1 MDNNKIINE
10 ETKNREKRSLK
21 KKKNIGLTII
31 SGLFK
36 SICVIILLA
45 IILGTVFAGAVGASV
60 IKMLQKAPAIDPTL
74 VNHAL
79 DETSTIYDQN
89 GNLIEKIQAEEL
101 RTFVKIEDIPLNI
114 KKAFLAIEDERF
126 YDHIG
131 VDPIGIAA
139 SMLDNFRAGG
149 IVRGGSTITQQ
160 IVKNKYL
167 TSEKKLERKIVEA
180 YLALQMEKVLT
191 KDQILEA
198 YLNQINLGQNAYG
211 VQEAAQT
218 YFSKDLKDLT
228 LAECAILAGIPKSP
242 SKFAPFQ
249 KVDLENFDSNTM
261 YEVGRVDV
269 IGEKYVAVYNN
280 EAVNRQK
287 IVLRR
292 MYELGRISYD
302 EYMDALDEDIKI
314 ALKPGKRKL
323 EDISSYFTDYVK
335 TQAQEELMKKLDITK
350 EEAQDM
356 LFRGGLKI
364 YSTIDVE
371 MQRKLENIYENFTN
385 ILAGNAKAPILIN
398 WKLDKAGN
406 IIDNTDGNKIY
417 YKKENII
424 TDNGNLRIENGSFEF
439 NDFGLFV
446 KTPKLTPYA
455 KHIDITDY
463 YIIDDKKNLVTY
475 TLGSIV
481 IPEGQFSL
489 DEKRRIYI
497 SSDFLRNNPDFYEI
511 DGNGDMVINNKFFYV
526 SNQGIVQPQSAFVA
540 MDYNGEIKV
549 LVGGRDV
556 EGARILNRA
565 TSRRQPGSLM
575 KPLSVYLPA
584 LDNGFTTTSVIED
597 SPVREIDG
605 TPWPRNFYTGYRGL
619 TTLRNAVV
627 ISINT
632 CTVKVLNSIGIDT
645 SMSYL
650 KKMGIINPLNPEGDD
665 FISAEE
671 NPNTNDQNPAALA
684 LGGMTRGITPL
695 NLTAAYGAIANDG
708 MYNKPT
714 AITRIENSKGEVI
727 FQYEK
732 LPVQVVSPQVAY
744 IMKDILKSVVYDGY
758 AKQAIIG
765 DIVVAGKTGT
775 TQNRADIWFAGFTPY
790 YISTVW
796 IGNDA
801 PKIELN
807 TSSPKATEFW
817 GYINK
822 KIHEGLEPVS
832 AFKMPGGI
840 IRASVCSESGK
851 QATELCSKDP
861 RGSRVISDIFIEGT
875 VPTDLCDVHI
885 TASICKDSNLLAT
898 EYCPAESVEE
908 RAFIRRP
915 TDEQGNIIVGEVKTD
930 YEQYYAPLEKCN
942 IHSHET
948 QLINMFD
955 DLINDPN
962 ILPPIGDPED
972 NLIDDNNGPNT
983 PTFPETEES
992 DNPPEEE
999 NPPNENSEDGNG
1011 EDGY

>member
-1 MDNNKIINE
+1 MDNSKINSE
-10 ETKNREKRSLK
+10 EKNNRGKRAPRK
-21 KKKNIGLTII
+21 KRNIGITII
-31 SGLFK
+31 LGFFK
-36 SICVIILLA
+36 TIGVIILLA
-45 IILGTVFAGAVGASV
+45 IMFGTVFAGAVGGSV

-101 RTFVKIEDIPLNI
+101 RTFVKIEEIPLNL
-114 KKAFLAIEDERF
+114 KKAFIAIEDERF

-139 SMLDNFRAGG
+139 SMLDNVKAGG

-167 TSEKKLERKIVEA
+167 SSEKKLERKIVEA

-218 YFSKDLKDLT
+218 YFSKDIQDLT
-228 LAECAILAGIPKSP
+228 LAECAVLAGIPKSP
-242 SKFAPFQ
+242 SRFAPFQ

-269 IGEKYVAVYNN
+269 LGEKYVAVYNQ
-280 EAVNRQK
+280 ESVDRQK
-287 IVLRR
+287 VVLRR
-292 MYELGRISYD
+292 MYELGRITYD
-302 EYMDALDEDIKI
+302 EYMSALDEDIKTS
-314 ALKPGKRKL
+314 LKPGKRKL

-335 TQAQEELMKKLDITK
+335 TQAQEELMKRLDISK
-350 EEAQDM
+350 EDAQDM

-385 ILAGNAKAPILIN
+385 ILAGKEKAPILIN

-406 IIDNTDGNKIY
+406 IIDQDGTKLY
-417 YKKENII
+417 YKKENIM
-424 TDNGNLRIENGSFEF
+424 TDNGNLRIDNGSFEI
-439 NDFGLFV
+439 NDLGLFV

-463 YIIDDKKNLVTY
+463 YLIDDKKNLVTY

-481 IPEGQFSL
+481 IPEGQFAL
-489 DEKRRIYI
+489 DENRRIYI
-497 SSDFLRNNPDFYEI
+497 SSDFLRNNPDFYEL
-511 DGNGDMVINNKFFYV
+511 DGNGNIIINNKFFYS

-549 LVGGRDV
+549 LIGGRDV

-575 KPLSVYLPA
+575 KPISVYLPA

-597 SPVREIDG
+597 SPFSEEGG

-632 CTVKVLNSIGIDT
+632 CTVKVLNSVGIDK

-650 KKMGIINPLNPEGDD
+650 KKMGIIDPLNPGNDD
-665 FISAEE
+665 FISADE
-671 NPNTNDQNPAALA
+671 NPKTNDQNLAALA
-684 LGGMTRGITPL
+684 LGGMTRGVTPL

-727 FQYEK
+727 FQHEK

-832 AFKMPGGI
+832 AFKMPSGI
-840 IRASVCSESGK
+840 IRSSVCSESGK
-851 QATELCSKDP
+851 QASELCSRDP
-861 RGSRVISDIFIEGT
+861 RGSRLISDIFVEGT
-875 VPTDLCDVHI
+875 LPTELCDVHI
-885 TASICKDSNLLAT
+885 TAAICNESNLLAT
-898 EYCPAESVEE
+898 DFCPVEAVEE
-908 RAFIRRP
+908 RVFIKRP
-915 TDEQGNIIVGEVKTD
+915 GDGSTEAGEDEVKTD
-930 YEQYYAPLEKCN
+930 YEQYYVPLEKCN
-942 IHSHET
+942 IHSQET
-948 QLINMFD
+948 QIIDMFEDIIN
-955 DLINDPN
+955 NPN
-962 ILPPIGDPED
+962 ITPPIGIPGDD
-972 NLIDDNNGPNT
+972 NTDDNNQ
-983 PTFPETEES
+983 PTEPKTPETNPE
-992 DNPPEEE
+992 NPPEET
-999 NPPNENSEDGNG
+999 PPSDNAGDDGNDSG
-1011 EDGY
+1011 DGY